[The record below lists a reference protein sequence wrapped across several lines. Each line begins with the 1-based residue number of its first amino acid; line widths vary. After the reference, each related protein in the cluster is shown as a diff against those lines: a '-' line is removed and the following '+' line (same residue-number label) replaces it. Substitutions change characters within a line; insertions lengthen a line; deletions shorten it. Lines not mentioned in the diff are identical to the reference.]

1 MRILL
6 AVDGSDTAARAA
18 RHAIALVKALRSTA
32 DLHVLYANTVMAG
45 VTAIDLGPEALARYL
60 ERDARYAL
68 RRVRSQLKRAGIAY
82 KEHHVVG
89 DPAESIIRFLESRR
103 CDLAIMG
110 SRGHSAL
117 KNAFLGSVAAKV
129 LANCTTPLTV
139 VR

>member
-18 RHAIALVKALRSTA
+18 RHAIVLVKALKAAA

-60 ERDARYAL
+60 EKDARYAL
-68 RRVRSQLKRAGIAY
+68 RRVRSQLKRAGVPY
-82 KEHHVVG
+82 EEHHVVG
-89 DPAESIIRFLESRR
+89 DPAESIVRFLKGGR

-110 SRGHSAL
+110 SHGHSAL
-117 KNAFLGSVAAKV
+117 RNAFLGSVAAKV
-129 LANCTTPLTV
+129 LANCTTPLTI